1 MKLEFY
7 IGEMKCFILMI
18 KANEGE
24 SDSIII
30 MNSLMT
36 KVTKPVMSWWLLID

>member
-1 MKLEFY
+1 MEFY
-7 IGEMKCFILMI
+7 VGKMKCFTLI
-18 KANEGE
+18 KANKGE

-36 KVTKPVMSWWLLID
+36 QVTKPVNSWWLLID